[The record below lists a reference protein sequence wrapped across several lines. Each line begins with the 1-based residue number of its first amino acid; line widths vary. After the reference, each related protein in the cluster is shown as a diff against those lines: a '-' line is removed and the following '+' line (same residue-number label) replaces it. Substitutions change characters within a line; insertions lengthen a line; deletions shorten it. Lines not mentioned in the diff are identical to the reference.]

1 MATITLSVSSPTE
14 GSAWSVNFDVSSAAA
29 IRDIPTSPT
38 YPSFTVNYSGGNFT
52 VPTTGSGSIRN
63 VMNGFSSHSTT
74 NGGIPTTL
82 ADANSDSYVTWRS
95 NTATPGQFPSSGISL
110 DIWSVGFYNDI
121 MFSGKTWA
129 LIGHNTTYALNPRKW
144 SLIYDYS
151 SRTAFVWSKGGTLT
165 VSVVG

>member
-14 GSAWSVNFDVSSAAA
+14 GFAWNVNFSADDATP
-29 IRDIPTSPT
+29 IRNIPTSPIT
-38 YPSFTVNYSGGNFT
+38 SFPITCPTNTSGNFT
-52 VPTTGSGSIRN
+52 VPSTSQIRN

-74 NGGIPTTL
+74 NGGVPTTL

-95 NTATPGQFPSSGISL
+95 STATPGQYPSSGRSM
-110 DIWSVGFYNDI
+110 DIWSVDFYNDI
-121 MFSGKTWA
+121 MFSGETWA
-129 LIGHNTTYALNPRKW
+129 QIGNGATYTLNPRKW

-165 VSVVG
+165 VSVV